1 MPAVGG
7 PGGKVA
13 AATVVGKLDPALG
26 GDLHDVNILSPGCA
40 GSVLAVPGEG
50 EKLAVGRPGDRCGVT
65 AVGHAL
71 DGGAVCI
78 HDVKLGKA
86 GASADPGDL
95 RAGARIEDGG
105 DVGTAKAGD
114 AAGERAVGVGD
125 PDLGVAGA
133 RGRVGDVFPVG
144 SPGRG
149 YVRSADTR
157 EVDHAVEDEREHANL
172 KAVVTK
178 RGEGKAAAVGR
189 DTRRERDSAE
199 VSEGALVGAVIVHLP
214 DLFIGACD

>member
-40 GSVLAVPGEG
+40 GAILAIPGEG
-50 EKLAVGRPGDRCGVT
+50 EKLTVGRPGDRCGVT

-71 DGGAVCI
+71 DGGAVRV
-78 HDVKLGKA
+78 HDVELGQA

-95 RAGARIEDGG
+95 RAGAGIEDGR
-105 DVGTAKAGD
+105 DIGTTEAGN
-114 AAGERAVGVGD
+114 AAAESAVGVRD

-133 RGRVGDVFPVG
+133 RGRVCDVFPVG
-144 SPGRG
+144 SPGW
-149 YVRSADTR
+149 
-157 EVDHAVEDEREHANL
+157 
-172 KAVVTK
+172 
-178 RGEGKAAAVGR
+178 
-189 DTRRERDSAE
+189 
-199 VSEGALVGAVIVHLP
+199 
-214 DLFIGACD
+214 